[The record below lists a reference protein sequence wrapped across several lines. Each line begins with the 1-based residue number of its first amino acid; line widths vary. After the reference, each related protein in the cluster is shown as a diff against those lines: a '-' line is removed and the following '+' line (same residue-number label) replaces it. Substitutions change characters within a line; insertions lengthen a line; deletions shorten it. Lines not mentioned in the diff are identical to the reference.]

1 MIKQI
6 SFCIWCRF
14 YLMAPVP
21 TFIGM
26 GLTFIDTQLDRTL
39 DGRVPVISGRIDF
52 KMSLLSSF
60 PDHLKMEM

>member
-1 MIKQI
+1 
-6 SFCIWCRF
+6 
-14 YLMAPVP
+14 MAPVP